1 MVGKIKNK
9 RLFLA
14 FLLPDEMIFFL
25 VSLVKKLPGRSLPP
39 DNFHLTLFFFGQLLG
54 QEEEKIKEVLS
65 EAVLKEKPFTLS
77 FTDLSFFPG
86 SGRPQGIWIKVGGRN
101 EERLFSFR
109 QKLKEALLAK
119 KIDFDKKPFLPH
131 ITLTRFSKKE
141 KIFKRNLPKVT
152 AGEFSIS
159 SIGLF
164 ESRLSKRGADYFL
177 IKEVKLKPRA

>member
-1 MVGKIKNK
+1 M
-9 RLFLA
+9 
-14 FLLPDEMIFFL
+14 
-25 VSLVKKLPGRSLPP
+25 
-39 DNFHLTLFFFGQLLG
+39 
-54 QEEEKIKEVLS
+54 
-65 EAVLKEKPFTLS
+65 
-77 FTDLSFFPG
+77 
-86 SGRPQGIWIKVGGRN
+86 
-101 EERLFSFR
+101 
-109 QKLKEALLAK
+109 AK